1 MSVVAK
7 QIKNLHLALC
17 IVCIMAGGGVHA
29 QAAPSAT
36 QQQAAHQVQAA
47 ARDREQQAREAL
59 AGQDLL
65 ITLSSRVNESNRR
78 LQAAEERIT
87 SKLSQTTWLIL
98 GALCLT
104 VFMSAMCAIGGF
116 QFARYLVRRRE
127 RELIDAGKE
136 PMAVLIHATRDHVM
150 RLAQRLQMA
159 GASETRLFHAL
170 YSALPALQVEAG
182 KGSINLSK
190 QIPKSEQ
197 QHLVGPVRPLDPKA
211 PVRSDRIGTT
221 PRREPGYSPEH
232 LRVAQAGHGVPMSRV
247 A

>member
-7 QIKNLHLALC
+7 QIKGLCLALFIAC
-17 IVCIMAGGGVHA
+17 VVTGGGAHA
-29 QAAPSAT
+29 QAAPSVN
-36 QQQAAHQVQAA
+36 QQQAAQQAA

-136 PMAVLIHATRDHVM
+136 PMSVLIHATRDHVM

-190 QIPKSEQ
+190 QIPKGEQ
-197 QHLVGPVRPLDPKA
+197 PHLVGPVRPLDPKD
-211 PVRSDRIGTT
+211 PSRGERIGTT
-221 PRREPGYSPEH
+221 PRREQGYAQDH
-232 LRVAQAGHGVPMSRV
+232 LRVAQSGHGAPMSRV